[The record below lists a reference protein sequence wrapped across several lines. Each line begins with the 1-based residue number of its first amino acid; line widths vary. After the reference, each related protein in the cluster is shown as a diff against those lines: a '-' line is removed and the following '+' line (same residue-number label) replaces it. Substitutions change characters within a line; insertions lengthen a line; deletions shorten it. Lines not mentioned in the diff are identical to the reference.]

1 MYHVIEFI
9 GAFTVDVEV
18 ARNKPLE
25 RMIIQKGAQVRV
37 ELRPYVVE
45 TKDGPVEVADLFL
58 EDGTAIRM
66 VRFACFRFSG

>member
-1 MYHVIEFI
+1 MYHTIEFI

-25 RMIIQKGAQVRV
+25 RMIIQKGARV
-37 ELRPYVVE
+37 KVGLQPYVVE

-66 VRFACFRFSG
+66 VRFACFRFAD